1 MGNGLSAV
9 QDVEE
14 YSSTSDLE
22 LLEAVRSGAGQAYGV
37 LFERHASAARRM
49 ALQLGG
55 TGIEADDLVAEAF
68 AQVLAKL
75 REGKGPTEAFRA
87 YLLVAVRNCA
97 YMQLRR
103 DRSVEFVG
111 EYRESGQTGDDL
123 PAAAVIRDEERSTVA
138 RAFQRLPERW
148 QVVLWHTEV
157 EGQPAAQVAPLLG
170 LTPNAVSALAYRAR
184 ERLRQEYLAVHLP
197 LVGDG
202 CREVVQL
209 LAAWVRAKAP
219 ATDRACVEAHM
230 ARCGRCR
237 DLADELAELNGSLR
251 AVLLPVVL
259 GGAAAVYAKALAVP
273 VAHAASQL
281 TPVTATTAAKGLTGK
296 LALAGMTMSAVIAG
310 LVLIPPGGETNPA
323 QPARAER
330 AYETP
335 VSEQPSNAPAA
346 SRSSAPPAVTR
357 PMTAPAEQG
366 AAASPA
372 ARPEAV
378 PAPATTSITQPAP
391 PALPVEHRLT
401 ASFTEPAVGLAA
413 GGAAT
418 AARLRVGNDGTVP
431 ISSWTLVLDPPT
443 GLFVDAVR
451 TRDGDAILTCEPRDG
466 AMTCRSTAELAAGS
480 TTILELHLRAAG
492 NARDG
497 SLAAVVASAAMSTS
511 AVLDVRT
518 TPAVDP
524 RLTLTA
530 SVVEQHGVVQVVVV
544 RVRYDGPEP
553 VRVRLAHTASG
564 LDLVWMSGPGCEGL
578 PLPLFSASCE
588 FSLRPGQT
596 AEVALRIVTPG
607 SPADS
612 RSISVVATANDLR
625 AETTVRPR

>member
-1 MGNGLSAV
+1 MGNRLSAV
-9 QDVEE
+9 RDVEG

-22 LLEAVRSGAGQAYGV
+22 LLEAVRSGGDRAYGV

-87 YLLVAVRNCA
+87 YLLTAVRNCA
-97 YMQLRR
+97 YMQFRR
-103 DRSVEFVG
+103 DRNVEFVG
-111 EYRESGQTGDDL
+111 EYRESGQAGDDL
-123 PAAAVIRDEERSTVA
+123 PATAVVRDEERSTVA

-148 QVVLWHTEV
+148 QAVLWHTEV
-157 EGQPAAQVAPLLG
+157 EGQPAAQVAPLFG

-184 ERLRQEYLAVHLP
+184 EGLRQEYLAVHLP
-197 LVGDG
+197 LVGDD
-202 CREVVQL
+202 CREVVSL

-237 DLADELAELNGSLR
+237 ALADELAELNGSLR

-281 TPVTATTAAKGLTGK
+281 TPVTAMTAAKGLTGK
-296 LALAGMTMSAVIAG
+296 LALAGMTMSAVVVG

-335 VSEQPSNAPAA
+335 VSEQPSGAPIA
-346 SRSSAPPAVTR
+346 SRSSTPPAVTR
-357 PMTAPAEQG
+357 PVTAPAEQG
-366 AAASPA
+366 GAASPA

-378 PAPATTSITQPAP
+378 PPPAPTSVTQPAP
-391 PALPVEHRLT
+391 PAHPVEHRLT
-401 ASFTEPAVGLAA
+401 ASFTEPAVSLAA

-431 ISSWTLVLDPPT
+431 ISSWTLVFDPPT
-443 GLFVDAVR
+443 GLFVEAVR
-451 TRDGDAILTCEPRDG
+451 TRDGDATLSCDPRDG
-466 AMTCRSTAELAAGS
+466 AMTCRSTAELAVGS
-480 TTILELHLRAAG
+480 TAILELQLRAAG
-492 NARDG
+492 SARDG
-497 SLAAVVASAAMSTS
+497 SLTAVVASAAASTS

-518 TPAVDP
+518 TPAVQP

-530 SVVEQHGVVQVVVV
+530 SPVEQHGVVRVVVV

-553 VRVRLAHTASG
+553 VVVRLGHTASG

-578 PLPLFSASCE
+578 PLPPFSARCE

-596 AEVALRIVTPG
+596 EEVALRIVTPG

-625 AETTVRPR
+625 AETTVLPR